1 MSQEIYTDGN
11 VKLHGHD
18 KNATTYPEVEVVVT
32 GNGGGG
38 DVNVGEKGGS
48 ILFESEPCR
57 L

>member
-1 MSQEIYTDGN
+1 M
-11 VKLHGHD
+11 
-18 KNATTYPEVEVVVT
+18 NAKAYPEVEEVVT

-48 ILFESEPCR
+48 VLFEFEPCR